1 VLDSRDHR
9 GLQHFPEF
17 LAARVD
23 QMAEQE
29 AKLDMDPSSEQ
40 QSDKAIRVILA
51 DSEPIFRVGMRKIFA
66 LEDDI
71 RLVAQAESAAQMQ
84 SAVARTTADV
94 LLFETTL
101 SENPANAITEMLAQA
116 PSLKVILVAPELS
129 EEETVDFLRRGVR
142 GIVTRSVSPDLLI
155 KCIRKVYAGES
166 WLDNRGVNWVI
177 EAYRAQ
183 ASQLTSPRNR
193 VKLTPKEIQ
202 IISGVTQGMRNK
214 DIAVD
219 VGTTEQVVKNYL
231 RKVYD
236 KLGVSDRL
244 ELALYCMHH
253 RLLEGYRRADGAIL
267 AEVGANGTVRTAPA
281 PAPNSLGAMAATV
294 SKR

>member
-1 VLDSRDHR
+1 
-9 GLQHFPEF
+9 
-17 LAARVD
+17 
-23 QMAEQE
+23 MAEQE
-29 AKLDMDPSSEQ
+29 AKLEMDPSSEQ

-71 RLVAQAESAAQMQ
+71 RLVAQAETAAQMQ
-84 SAVARTTADV
+84 SAVARTVADI

-101 SENPANAITEMLAQA
+101 SENPANAVSDMLSHA
-116 PSLKVILVAPELS
+116 PALKIILVAPELS

-155 KCIRKVYAGES
+155 KCIRKVHAGES

-202 IISGVTQGMRNK
+202 IISGVTQGLRNK
-214 DIAVD
+214 DIAAE

-267 AEVGANGTVRTAPA
+267 AEVGSNGTVRTAQAASPD
-281 PAPNSLGAMAATV
+281 SLGAMAASV